1 MAQIYNY
8 PNRNIRITRTN
19 LTQKCGMCNSAP
31 ILQDAFFGPSA
42 GIFSKTISTV
52 VSTVQ
57 TIRRSV
63 LKGILKTIQSASV
76 IVKSVVKNISK
87 FVNNSSSK
95 TTTVNSIKNKSIN
108 ASGTIQKIKFAIKT
122 ILKTIQSQ
130 ASRRASI
137 FKATNKTVIATGSI
151 SKLQSLFRYYST
163 VVIESGIVRKS
174 VSKTSSTIVSIQ
186 KTIEKITTI
195 LPQIYYKTI
204 SAIVNAGNYS
214 FYRAVSIVKSVQL
227 NANNFFGRIVSVEKI
242 TTVITTSGKQSFVSI
257 VKTTMA
263 STIGFFQKQIEKITT
278 AFVGGQFSIEKD
290 VPIDR
295 VILTISASFRNA
307 ISYIKSKFTKKS
319 VIMIETEAEPQIS
332 QITSYVKE
340 KYTKTTIE

>member
-1 MAQIYNY
+1 MGQIYNY
-8 PNRNIRITRTN
+8 PNTNQRVTRTN

-31 ILQDAFFGPSA
+31 ILQDAFFGSSSGA
-42 GIFSKTISTV
+42 FSKTVSAV
-52 VSTVQ
+52 VSTAQ
-57 TIRRSV
+57 TIRKSAF
-63 LKGILKTIQSASV
+63 KGILKTIQSVST
-76 IVKSVVKNISK
+76 IVKNATKNIVK
-87 FVNNSSSK
+87 LVNNSSIK
-95 TTTVNSIKNKSIN
+95 TVTVNNIKNKSVS
-108 ASGTIQKIKFAIKT
+108 AVGTIQKIKFAIKT